1 VIGPKPQFMKSP
13 HWDMVN
19 CRLSDDAP
27 EHLKKAFRKWKQDR
41 EDWYRR
47 GDAVIEE
54 AHKARAAQSL
64 P

>member
-1 VIGPKPQFMKSP
+1 MKSP